1 MPLNENKYQRE
12 FLNKFQ
18 SSKKS
23 EIDERVAWI
32 LPRSEVMSRTDIL
45 LAQIEAT
52 DRRIAA
58 LVYEEDIRIVEG
70 KVRVTCKN
78 PSRFLAY
85 S

>member
-1 MPLNENKYQRE
+1 
-12 FLNKFQ
+12 
-18 SSKKS
+18 
-23 EIDERVAWI
+23 
-32 LPRSEVMSRTDIL
+32 MSRTDIL